1 MNEGKNVTMDGGKL
15 GTEKTAPTDNHTN
28 NSEAEKRSAAQG
40 GTGQRRRR
48 RSTAKTTS
56 ENAAKEPAAAGSA
69 GRSKS
74 KRRRKKKAQAAGQKS
89 TRTAA
94 TTPKESQTPEPVEA
108 ETEGKAGSTAEQEAP
123 SAAQA
128 KQAVE
133 EPQAPE
139 TAEMAEPAEAARAAE
154 PAEPAE
160 PAQTTSSG
168 AAASEG
174 SSEEEQEESAVSDAE
189 EKRAAAMTR
198 TVQLSIQQIM
208 ERAIQEETAEE
219 TSQEASTKETE
230 PESPEEEEHPE
241 APGRTAGLVGFVRWL
256 ILVVVLVAAIA
267 IGGIAWLYQKA
278 TPDMIPQLTVS
289 FDGQELE
296 ATSYSWKVPV
306 VANSITRTYSDTLSR
321 KPIELE
327 EVVEDANPKITGSL
341 SGYESS
347 LTIENANG
355 DEVFSGTLQQYSGFT
370 FADNGDYTAKLVL
383 ETPKT
388 ATGAVGKVTGK
399 QTYRFAFT
407 IAIRPTVRMNTSSII
422 QGSVVAIQISG
433 LEEGVIPT
441 LDTELSHVGF
451 VPSSS
456 GWVSYLPISW
466 DQTPGSYSIDVQMGE
481 YEETLDL
488 TVRSNSW
495 NFTDVKTM
503 SQLTKPYLAP
513 EETPQK
519 VLDLL
524 ANYDETIYWSS
535 TGFVQP
541 FLSNFEILLRYGT
554 TEYVGR
560 TNAER
565 NSGTGNGRT
574 TINTI
579 VTGKRGEDLISPADG
594 RVLLAENLGGNAG
607 NTVVVEHGAGVKSI
621 FYNLQSLSVKAGQT
635 VVQGQVLATTNE
647 NTIVEVRVGTVPVE
661 PLSVL
666 RGQCDALRC
675 Y

>member
-15 GTEKTAPTDNHTN
+15 DTEKTVPTDNHTN
-28 NSEAEKRSAAQG
+28 QPEKDKQPAAPRG
-40 GTGQRRRR
+40 NGQRRRKK
-48 RSTAKTTS
+48 STSKTASQAGT
-56 ENAAKEPAAAGSA
+56 KEGGASG
-69 GRSKS
+69 GTTRSKP
-74 KRRRKKKAQAAGQKS
+74 KRRRKKKTQPAGQKPE
-89 TRTAA
+89 TAKATAA
-94 TTPKESQTPEPVEA
+94 PEKTQPSESSQPSSAA
-108 ETEGKAGSTAEQEAP
+108 ETEERTTKPSVSATRELEAP
-123 SAAQA
+123 E
-128 KQAVE
+128 K
-133 EPQAPE
+133 P
-139 TAEMAEPAEAARAAE
+139 EPAEAAQAAEAAE
-154 PAEPAE
+154 PAETAQAPQPAE
-160 PAQTTSSG
+160 SA
-168 AAASEG
+168 
-174 SSEEEQEESAVSDAE
+174 EEEEELAPVTD

-208 ERAIQEETAEE
+208 DRAIQEESEAEASAETAGEE
-219 TSQEASTKETE
+219 TDSEAA
-230 PESPEEEEHPE
+230 EEEEHLEEPE
-241 APGRTAGLVGFVRWL
+241 RTVRFGGFVRWL

-267 IGGIAWLYQKA
+267 IGGVAWLYQKA
-278 TPDMIPQLTVS
+278 TPDMIPKLTVS

-296 ATSYSWKVPV
+296 ATSYKWNVPV
-306 VANSITRTYSDTLSR
+306 VGNNITRTYSETISR
-321 KPIELE
+321 KPFELE
-327 EVVEDANPKITGSL
+327 EAVEDSTPKITGSI
-341 SGYESS
+341 SSYDSS

-355 DEVFSGTLQQYSGFT
+355 DEVFSGNLQQYSEFAFT
-370 FADNGDYTAKLVL
+370 DNGDYTAKLVL

-433 LEEGVIPT
+433 LEEGVVPT
-441 LDTELSHVGF
+441 IDTELTHVGF

-456 GWVSYLPISW
+456 GWVTYLPIGW
-466 DQTPGSYSIDVQMGE
+466 NQTPGSYSIDVQMGE

-495 NFTDVKTM
+495 NFTDVKRM

-513 EETPQK
+513 EEVPQK

-524 ANYDETIYWSS
+524 QNYDETIYWSES
-535 TGFVQP
+535 GFVQP

-579 VTGKRGEDLISPADG
+579 VTGKQGESLISPADG
-594 RVLLAENLGGNAG
+594 RILLAENLGGNAG

-621 FYNLQSLSVKAGQT
+621 FYNLKSLSVKAGQT
-635 VVQGQVLATTNE
+635 VVQGQTLATTNE

-661 PLSVL
+661 PLSIL
-666 RGQCDALRC
+666 RGQCDAMRC